1 MVMSWLLNSMTNE
14 TGENFM
20 YYKTA
25 KEIWD
30 AVRETYSNKDNTYAI
45 FEIKGILQDLKQG
58 ESPVTDYFNMLTR
71 YWQQLDMLEDVTWRC
86 PDDGKQYK
94 QIQEKERIYKFLL
107 GLNRDLDEVQG
118 RILSIKPLPSVRE
131 VFSEVRREETRRKV
145 MLGATVNQPNAE
157 GSALAVRGPYLNTA
171 KGSQPSINGFQKK
184 NNCPWCEHCRRTGHT
199 KETRWKFHGRL
210 ADWKPTP
217 RPSQDSKGNVA
228 TTEN

>member
-1 MVMSWLLNSMTNE
+1 
-14 TGENFM
+14 
-20 YYKTA
+20 
-25 KEIWD
+25 
-30 AVRETYSNKDNTYAI
+30 
-45 FEIKGILQDLKQG
+45 
-58 ESPVTDYFNMLTR
+58 
-71 YWQQLDMLEDVTWRC
+71 
-86 PDDGKQYK
+86 
-94 QIQEKERIYKFLL
+94 
-107 GLNRDLDEVQG
+107 
-118 RILSIKPLPSVRE
+118 
-131 VFSEVRREETRRKV
+131 

-228 TTEN
+228 TTENQIPIEPSPFNKEQMEALQKMLKATVQNDLNLAGTTTTTMAQ